1 MQLHVARLCLDCEE
15 VHDAQICP
23 RCTSETFAFL
33 SRWIPARERRAN
45 PRSEE
50 PKPPRPVI
58 APEEPAKSR
67 GRWVRRGAVLA
78 ALGLGGLLWSQKAT
92 KPASRAGSPATGKK
106 DVIQ

>member
-15 VHDAQICP
+15 VHDARICP

-33 SRWIPARERRAN
+33 SRWIPARERRARA
-45 PRSEE
+45 RSEE
-50 PKPPRPVI
+50 PDPSRTVI
-58 APEEPAKSR
+58 PSEEAAPSR

-78 ALGLGGLLWSQKAT
+78 ALGLGGLLWSQKTA
-92 KPASRAGSPATGKK
+92 KPASRTGSPAPGKR